1 MKIAVLAGGTSTER
15 NVSLVTSENV
25 CKALRKLGHKAN
37 VIDVF
42 YGTEDYKDTTAF
54 FEDNNDLEKLA
65 EGLKA
70 LSGGVK
76 EEVSRRKEAGESFF
90 GNMVVDIC
98 RAADVVFMGL
108 HGENGEN
115 GKVQAAFDLL
125 GVKYTGP
132 GYLSSALSMDKA
144 ITKTMLTPVGIP
156 MPEGEILLRHEPEE
170 NAKKNLPVPCVV
182 KPACGGSSVGVTI
195 AFTQEERDE
204 AVKKAFELEEKILV
218 EKYIKGREFSVGVCD
233 GKALPVVEIIPE
245 GGVYDFEHKYDPEGA
260 KEICPAEVPE
270 DVAAKM
276 KHWAEKAC
284 EAVGITTYSRV
295 DQLIDEKGDIYC
307 LEINTLPGMTPT
319 SLLPKEAAADGLSYE
334 ELVQKLIDISLKNF
348 NTESF

>member
-1 MKIAVLAGGTSTER
+1 MNIAVLAGGTSTER
-15 NVSLVTSENV
+15 DVSLVTSVNV
-25 CKALRKLGHKAN
+25 CKALRNLGHKAN

-42 YGTEDYKDTTAF
+42 YGTGEYETPDVF
-54 FEDNNDLEKLA
+54 FTDDNDLDALGA
-65 EGLKA
+65 HLKN

-76 EEVSRRKEAGESFF
+76 DEVRNRKNIRGSFF
-90 GNMVVDIC
+90 GENVEKFC

-125 GVKYTGP
+125 GIKYTGP

-144 ITKTMLTPVGIP
+144 ITKTMLTPAGIP
-156 MPEGEILLRHEPEE
+156 MPAGEILMRDEPEE
-170 NAKKNLPVPCVV
+170 NIGELPVPCVV

-195 AFTQEERDE
+195 AFTPEERDE
-204 AVKKAFELEEKILV
+204 AIKKAFELEEKILV
-218 EKYIKGREFSVGVCD
+218 EEYIKGREFSVGVCD

-245 GGVYDFEHKYDPEGA
+245 GGVYDFEHKYDPNGA
-260 KEICPAEVPE
+260 KEICPAELPDE
-270 DVAAKM
+270 VADKM

-295 DQLIDEKGDIYC
+295 DELIDEKGDIYC

-319 SLLPKEAAADGLSYE
+319 SLLPKEAAAEGLSYE
-334 ELVQKLIDISLKNF
+334 ELVQKLIDVSLKNF